1 MKTNMDSNQR
11 IDYLYKE
18 YARLNEKLEEHIKSS
33 FEDFKLLGA
42 AGASIIFWKPIVDAI
57 VLTNSRI
64 NYNGLLFIGFLSLL
78 LFFVLIGFVSLIR
91 TTVMFSISS
100 NLLSFEQEIRKE
112 LNEVESSQVF
122 GLNLARDTAKFS
134 EAYRLTYG
142 TTLIILALAITF
154 IPFVILCY
162 VDIGY
167 AVAYAFLALLA
178 VVIFMQVLRKLT
190 RIFFNQFRVF

>member
-154 IPFVILCY
+154 IPFVIFY

>member
-122 GLNLARDTAKFS
+122 GLNLARDTTKFS
-134 EAYRLTYG
+134 AAYRLTYG

-167 AVAYAFLALLA
+167 AVVYAFLALLA
-178 VVIFMQVLRKLT
+178 FVIFMQVLRKLT